1 MPITK
6 NELNNCKKNLTV
18 DHEHSKIL
26 NNIER
31 EEKVIPKYDDKIN
44 KLQKLLNS
52 ETNIEKKLELQD
64 EITNVKAKKKE
75 IKNKKKLYLLD
86 NSRYI
91 FEYFER
97 KKKISN
103 CNDNSNNIIKNNS
116 QKDLNTFFYNENSE
130 NNEPNENSEK
140 FINKDTNLDKYFNN
154 ITSNITNLEN
164 YYLENDTCKYCNEGE
179 FIFIENEGLM
189 VCNKCS
195 KTKKLYIENDKPS
208 YREPPKE
215 VCFYAYKR
223 INHLREILAQFQAK
237 ETTQIPEEVINN
249 IKNQLKKERIT
260 TDELTNKKTK
270 EILKNLKYNKY
281 YEHIPYIKEKLGIK
295 PPVMSQELEEKL
307 CNLFIEIQT
316 PYSRYCPKERV
327 NFLNYYYTIYKLCE
341 LLGEHKF
348 LPYFPMLKDREKRME
363 QDNIWK
369 KICEELNW
377 EFIPTI

>member
-6 NELNNCKKNLTV
+6 NELNKCKKNLTV

-31 EEKVIPKYDDKIN
+31 DEKVIPKYDDKIN